1 MLIVCFYLF
10 LCGYIIFAVCGF
22 LFGLFFFSSR
32 RRHTRCALVTGVQTC
47 ALPIWAEYSRPAA
60 AVLAE
65 ARRLAAAGV
74 QEITLLGQNV
84 NAYHGEAPGS
94 VGGSSVGGSSVW
106 GLGRLIR
113 ALAEIDGI
121 ARLRYTTSHPHAQD
135 DALRSAELRVRQALV
150 GLVSYSGL

>member
-1 MLIVCFYLF
+1 MLHHGQGESRMPGQAAFVSVREGSGK
-10 LCGYIIFAVCGF
+10 LCSFCVVPY
-22 LFGLFFFSSR
+22 
-32 RRHTRCALVTGVQTC
+32 TRG
-47 ALPIWAEYSRPAA
+47 AEYSRPAA

-94 VGGSSVGGSSVW
+94 AGGSSVGGSSVW

-113 ALAEIDGI
+113 ARAEIDGNI
-121 ARLRYTTSHPHAQD
+121 GRAAGRDRGCRWGLKT
-135 DALRSAELRVRQALV
+135 V
-150 GLVSYSGL
+150 GGGC

>member
-1 MLIVCFYLF
+1 MLHHGQGESRMPGQAAFVSVREGSGK
-10 LCGYIIFAVCGF
+10 LCSFCVVAY
-22 LFGLFFFSSR
+22 
-32 RRHTRCALVTGVQTC
+32 TRG
-47 ALPIWAEYSRPAA
+47 AEYSRPAA

-121 ARLRYTTSHPHAQD
+121 ARLRYTTSDRKSTRLNSSH
-135 DALRSAELRVRQALV
+135 
-150 GLVSYSGL
+150 